1 MNFEKLLKNDKI
13 KRILASV
20 VAGLVITSV
29 VADYSQR
36 VMADITNSV
45 VRLHIM
51 ANSDTEADQELKL
64 KVRDD
69 VSEFLAPLLAQSQ
82 GVEDTKS
89 IISQNIKN
97 IEEEAEKSIKKHGYT
112 YGATAVLGNFYFPQ
126 KSYENTTF
134 PAGNYDALRIVIGEG
149 KGHNWWCVLYPQ
161 LCFTVSENGELPLQ
175 SHKKLKNVLTDDEY
189 NLITSK
195 SNIKLKLKILEL
207 FSNQ

>member
-13 KRILASV
+13 KRMLASV

-69 VSEFLAPLLAQSQ
+69 VSGFLAPLLAQSQ

-112 YGATAVLGNFYFPQ
+112 YSATAVLDKFDFPQ
-126 KSYENTTF
+126 KSYEDVTF
-134 PAGNYDALRIVIGEG
+134 PAGNYDALKIVIGEG

-161 LCFTVSENGELPLQ
+161 LCFSFGEKGNFSAESE
-175 SHKKLKNVLTDDEY
+175 SKLKNVLTDDEY

-195 SNIKLKLKILEL
+195 NVEFKFRILEL
-207 FSNQ
+207 FGNQ